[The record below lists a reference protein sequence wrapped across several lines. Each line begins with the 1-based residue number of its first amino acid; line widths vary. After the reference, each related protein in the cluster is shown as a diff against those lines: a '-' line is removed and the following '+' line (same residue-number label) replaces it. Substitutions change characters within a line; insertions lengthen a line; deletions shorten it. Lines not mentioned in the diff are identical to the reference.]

1 MTVRT
6 QREKL
11 VIAGGAFGVALVAA
25 LSWLMIVSPELS
37 SASNLRQQTDDAQ
50 TMNLMLLHQVSDL
63 RAASAQLPAV
73 RSQMNA
79 EREALPTSAG
89 IDTLTRQLAATAH
102 ATHVALASVV
112 ADSPAPVTLTAPS
125 ASAAGPQNPAG
136 KLYAIKVTV
145 ITNGRTREPAGVPEQ
160 AAGRPA
166 RGAGDVERARLGV
179 GFRRSDAG
187 RGHDH
192 DARTAGVRGAAVA
205 AGRGRAEQAAGQ
217 LGPSCT
223 PQPVAFAVAPRRV
236 ASCCSKP

>member
-145 ITNGRTREPAGVPEQ
+145 ITNGRTRDQQ
-160 AAGRPA
+160 AFLSKLQDGP
-166 RGAGDVERARLGV
+166 RAVLVMSSGLGSASGSAV
-179 GFRRSDAG
+179 RTLDAATTMTLEL
-187 RGHDH
+187 R
-192 DARTAGVRGAAVA
+192 VFAAPQSPQ
-205 AGRGRAEQAAGQ
+205 AEAELNKQ
-217 LGPSCT
+217 LGN
-223 PQPVAFAVAPRRV
+223 
-236 ASCCSKP
+236 